1 MLDNFSQ
8 EYKKILIDAEKIVRN
23 TWYKEVLSQDVFLEV
38 IKIQNWN
45 ISDIFNNYWINE
57 KIVIEVLAQKQF
69 KTSENERKGEYI
81 WMSKELKD
89 VIVDSIKIAASFKK
103 KYATIEDFLLAII
116 KLKISW
122 FYEFCN
128 YVWVNPKDIELS
140 LVNISNIW
148 PKSDWSFD
156 PIDNIIKALE
166 DWFKEINWWGE
177 DFENNPFAMN
187 KKPEWKKTNSSTPA
201 LDFFWIDLIKEVEDW
216 KIDKI
221 IWRDKE
227 IERLISVLNR
237 KTKNN
242 PCLVWEPWVGKTAVI
257 EWLAKRIHEWSV
269 PLAMQNKRIISLDLW
284 WMVAWT
290 KYRWEF
296 ESRIK
301 QIIDEASKLENEVI
315 LFIDEIH
322 TIIWAWW
329 WEWSLD
335 AANILKPAM
344 WRWKICVI
352 WATTLNEYQKYI
364 EKDSALERRF
374 QKIEVEE
381 PTSEVAKE
389 ILKWLRESFEDYHNL
404 IIDDESISAAVDYSV
419 RFMTDRYLPDKAIDL
434 IDEACSSKSMK
445 YNFDEEWIMELK
457 LEIEKIQKNIDSYVM
472 SQQYHKAMIAKEK
485 QKEIELKIKEKK
497 TKTNIPK
504 NKRLKIKKDDI
515 QKIVHQI
522 TWVPIENLT
531 IEDLDK
537 LKQLENDMKSKIIWQ
552 DEAIKSIVSS
562 IRRSRTWIADK
573 NRPIWSFLLLWPT
586 WVWKTEL
593 VKVLAKEFFWDS
605 KALIKVDMSEYSEK
619 ASVSKLIWSAPWYVW
634 YEEWGMLT
642 EKVRRKP
649 YSVVLFDELEKWNFE
664 VFNILLQILEEW
676 CLTDAKWRKVNF
688 KNTIIIMTSNIWWE
702 EFSSKAAQIWF
713 DVSENKENMIIKDY
727 ERIKNKVM
735 ENLEEYFPP
744 EFLNRIDKTIVFN
757 PLDKKILKKIIELQ
771 LWLLS
776 ERLKEVNITLEYDKK
791 ALDLINKETYNP
803 EYWARP
809 VRRYIQEK
817 IEDEIANLL
826 INKKINDTIIM
837 SANKDKL
844 IFDKWWIKK

>member
-8 EYKKILIDAEKIVRN
+8 EFKEVLIEAEKVAKN
-23 TWYKEVLSQDVFLEV
+23 AWYKEVIWEDVFLEIV
-38 IKIQNWN
+38 KMQKWN
-45 ISDIFNNYWINE
+45 VCDVFNSFWINE
-57 KIVIEVLAQKQF
+57 KIVLEVLTQKQF
-69 KTSENERKGEYI
+69 KIYDDERKWIYV
-81 WMSKELKD
+81 WMSKKLKD
-89 VIVDSIKIAASFKK
+89 QIVDSIKIAASFKK
-103 KYATIEDFLLAII
+103 KQATLEDFIISII
-116 KLKISW
+116 KSSSPW
-122 FYEFCN
+122 FMNFCS
-128 YVWVNPKDIELS
+128 YIWVNPKDIETALTQ
-140 LVNISNIW
+140 ISNIA
-148 PKSDWSFD
+148 PKWDWLFD

-166 DWFKEINWWGE
+166 EWFNQMNWNPE
-177 DFENNPFAMN
+177 DTENNPFAIN
-187 KKPEWKKTNSSTPA
+187 KKPESKKSNSATPA
-201 LDFFWIDLIKEVEDW
+201 LDFFWQDLTKDASDW

-227 IERLISVLNR
+227 IERLISVINR

-242 PCLVWEPWVGKTAVI
+242 PCLVWEPWVGKTAVV
-257 EWLAKRIHEWSV
+257 EWLAKRIQEWTV
-269 PLAMQNKRIISLDLW
+269 PLAMQNKRVISLDLW

-296 ESRIK
+296 ETRIK

-322 TIIWAWW
+322 TIIWAGG

-381 PTSEVAKE
+381 PTPDVAKE
-389 ILKWLRESFEDYHNL
+389 ILKWLKESFEDYHNL
-404 IIDDESISAAVDYSV
+404 TIEDESINAAVDYSV

-445 YNFDEEWIMELK
+445 YNFDEEWIVELK
-457 LEIEKIQKNIDSYVM
+457 LEVEKLQKSIDDYVM
-472 SQQYHKAMIAKEK
+472 SQQYHKAMISKEK
-485 QKEIELKIKEKK
+485 QKDLEKKIKEKK
-497 TKTNIPK
+497 TRANIPK
-504 NKRLKIKKDDI
+504 NKRLKIKKEDI
-515 QKIVHQI
+515 QKIVNQV

-531 IEDLDK
+531 VEDLDK
-537 LKQLENDMKSKIIWQ
+537 LKKLEWDMQSKIIWQ
-552 DEAIKSIVSS
+552 DDAIKSIVSS

-593 VKVLAKEFFWDS
+593 VKVLAKEFFGDN

-619 ASVSKLIWSAPWYVW
+619 ASVSKLLWSAPGYVW
-634 YEEWGMLT
+634 YEEWWMLT

-649 YSVVLFDELEKWNFE
+649 YSVVLFDELEKGNFE

-676 CLTDAKWRKVNF
+676 NLTDAKWRKINF
-688 KNTIIIMTSNIWWE
+688 RNTIIIMTSNIWWE

-713 DVSENKENMIIKDY
+713 DFNEKKEAKIIEDY
-727 ERIKNKVM
+727 ERIKSKVM

-757 PLDKKILKKIIELQ
+757 PLDKKVLKKIIELQ
-771 LWLLS
+771 LWDLTK
-776 ERLKEVNITLEYDKK
+776 RLNEVWLNMEFDKK
-791 ALDLINKETYNP
+791 ALELISKETYNP

-809 VRRYIQEK
+809 IRRYIQEN

-826 INKKINDTIIM
+826 INKKISGTIHI
-837 SANKDKL
+837 SSEKWKLKFNKDGK
-844 IFDKWWIKK
+844 

>member
-1 MLDNFSQ
+1 MLENFTDVYRQS
-8 EYKKILIDAEKIVRN
+8 LIDAENRVKN
-23 TWYKEVLSQDVFLEV
+23 NGYKEVVSEDVFIEI
-38 IKIQNWN
+38 IKTQKWN
-45 ISDIFNNYWINE
+45 VHDVFSWFWINE
-57 KIVIEVLAQKQF
+57 KIVLEVLTQKQF
-69 KTSENERKGEYI
+69 KIFDDDRKWDYI
-81 WMSKELKD
+81 WMSKKLKD
-89 VIVDSIKIAASFKK
+89 LIVDSIKIAATFKK
-103 KYATIEDFLLAII
+103 KQASIEDFIMAMI
-116 KLKISW
+116 KAWTPW
-122 FYEFCN
+122 FLNFLWFL
-128 YVWVNPKDIELS
+128 WVNPKDIETS
-140 LVNISNIW
+140 LTNIENSL
-148 PKSDWSFD
+148 PKWDWTFD

-166 DWFKEINWWGE
+166 EWLGHMWPWMDEM
-177 DFENNPFAMN
+177 DNNPFFAN
-187 KKPEWKKTNSSTPA
+187 KKQEWDKKKDSQTPA
-201 LDFFWIDLIKEVEDW
+201 LDFFWLDLTREAQDG

-221 IWRDKE
+221 IWREKE
-227 IERLISVLNR
+227 IERLISVINR

-242 PCLVWEPWVGKTAVI
+242 PCLVGEPWVGKTAVI
-257 EWLAKRIHEWSV
+257 EWLAKRISEWTV

-322 TIIWAWW
+322 TIIWAWG

-344 WRWKICVI
+344 WRGKICVI

-381 PTSEVAKE
+381 PLPEVAKQ
-389 ILKWLRESFEDYHNL
+389 ILGWLKESFEEYHNL
-404 IIDDESISAAVDYSV
+404 IIDDDAISAAVDYSV

-445 YNFDEEWIMELK
+445 YNYDEEGILELK
-457 LEIEKIQKNIDSYVM
+457 LEIEKIQKNIDDYVM

-485 QKEIELKIKEKK
+485 QKELEKKIRDKK

-504 NKRLKIKKDDI
+504 SKRLKIKKDDI
-515 QKIVHQI
+515 QKIVNQVTGI
-522 TWVPIENLT
+522 PLQNLT

-537 LKQLENDMKSKIIWQ
+537 LKKLESDIRSNIIGQ
-552 DEAIKSIVSS
+552 DEAIKAIVSS

-573 NRPIWSFLLLWPT
+573 NRPIWSFLLLGPT
-586 WVWKTEL
+586 WVGKTEL

-619 ASVSKLIWSAPWYVW
+619 ASVSKLIGSAPGYVG
-634 YEEWGMLT
+634 YEEWWMLT
-642 EKVRRKP
+642 ERVRRKP

-676 CLTDAKWRKVNF
+676 NLTDAKWRKINF

-702 EFSSKAAQIWF
+702 EFNSKASQIWF
-713 DVSENKENMIIKDY
+713 NLSEWKEAKIIEDYSKIKD
-727 ERIKNKVM
+727 KVIA
-735 ENLEEYFPP
+735 NLEEYFPP

-757 PLDKKILKKIIELQ
+757 PLDKKVLKKIIELQ
-771 LWLLS
+771 LGWLQK
-776 ERLKEVNITLEYDKK
+776 RLEEVWINMTYDKK
-791 ALDLINKETYNP
+791 ALELINAETYNP

-826 INKKINDTIIM
+826 INKKIHGTIAI
-837 SANKDKL
+837 SAEKKKL
-844 IFDKWWIKK
+844 IFR